1 MIQVLYEFFY
11 LFGFVFYIPKFLG
24 MCFLKK
30 KYKNNFFQRFKR
42 HEPLSFNDSIW
53 IHAVSL
59 GEVRA
64 SIPLIHQ
71 IKKQVPFK
79 KVILS
84 TITEAGFE
92 EAKKIAELEDF
103 FYLPFD
109 FFHLTSRLVKAKKPS
124 VVIFIEG
131 DLWPNFIFALKK
143 EKIPFGIVSGKI
155 SKRSFNRYGYFPY
168 LKEKFFSSFSFIF
181 VQNAHYY
188 ESFKKLGIDLN
199 KLKITGNLKFDLQPP
214 VLSEKEIK
222 ELKEKLNLK
231 KSDFVIVL
239 ASTHKFE
246 EELLLLELREW
257 VSKNK
262 NIKVLLVPRHSYR
275 FSEVRQSLTKCGF
288 EFSVFSEIKQ
298 GASSQIILIDAVGF
312 LNNFYQIS
320 NVAVVCGSFTPVGGH
335 NILEP
340 LFFNKPLLFG
350 PYMETQKELCDL
362 VKKEGVGIE
371 VTDKSLKMHLQ
382 KIYLNQELP
391 KGSDNFLGS
400 LLGSSLK
407 TFSEI
412 SPFIK

>member
-11 LFGFVFYIPKFLG
+11 LLGFVFYIPKFLG
-24 MCFLKK
+24 MYFFKK
-30 KYKNNFFQRFKR
+30 KYKNNFFQRFKL
-42 HEPLSFNDSIW
+42 HKPHSFTDSIW

-64 SIPLIHQ
+64 SIPLIDQ
-71 IKKQVPFK
+71 IKKHLPFK

-92 EAKKIAELEDF
+92 EGKKIAELDDL

-109 FFHLTSRLVKAKKPS
+109 FFYLTSSLVKVKKPS

-143 EKIPFGIVSGKI
+143 GKIPFGIVSGKI
-155 SKRSFNRYGYFPY
+155 SKRSLNRYRYFPY
-168 LKEKFFSSFSFIF
+168 LAEIFFSSFSFIF
-181 VQNAHYY
+181 AQNDHYY
-188 ESFKKLGIDLN
+188 QRFKMLGVDLSR
-199 KLKITGNLKFDLQPP
+199 LKITGNLKFDLQPL
-214 VLSEKEIK
+214 VLCEKEIK

-231 KSDFVIVL
+231 DSDFVIVL

-246 EELLLLELREW
+246 EELLLLELRDWMREN
-257 VSKNK
+257 VNV
-262 NIKVLLVPRHSYR
+262 KVLLVPRHPYR
-275 FSEVRQSLTKCGF
+275 FLEVRQTLAKFGF
-288 EFSVFSEIKQ
+288 EFSVYSKMNQ
-298 GASSQIILIDAVGF
+298 ASSSQIILIDVVGF

-320 NVAVVCGSFTPVGGH
+320 DVAVVCGSFTPVGGH

-350 PYMETQKELCDL
+350 PYMETQKELRDL

-371 VTDKSLKMHLQ
+371 VTDKSLKMHLE
-382 KIYLNQELP
+382 KIYLKQELL
-391 KGSDNFLGS
+391 KGSDDFLGS
-400 LLGSSLK
+400 LFGSSLK
-407 TFSEI
+407 TFREL